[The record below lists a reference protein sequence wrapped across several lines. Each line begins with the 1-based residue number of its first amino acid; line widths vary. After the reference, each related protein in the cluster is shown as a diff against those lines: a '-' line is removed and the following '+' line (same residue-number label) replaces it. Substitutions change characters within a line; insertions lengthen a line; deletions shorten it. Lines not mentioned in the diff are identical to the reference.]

1 MEQLTGT
8 VHQTADNAAQAD
20 RIAQDARQTAERGGN
35 VAREAVRAMSGI
47 NSASE
52 EIGKITEVVNEIAF
66 QTNLLALNA
75 AVEAARAGEQGRGFA
90 VVAQEVRSLAG
101 RSAEAA
107 KHIRQLISDSA
118 RKVSE
123 GAELVERSAETLD
136 AIVESIKKVSAVN
149 AEISAAT
156 TEQARGIE
164 QVNNAMMQ
172 VDDSA
177 KQNAGLVGETGNTAQ
192 AIRAQAEELAQLL
205 AFFTYGEAGR
215 RASGARGTQRAA
227 GGEADGDIRA
237 A

>member
-1 MEQLTGT
+1 
-8 VHQTADNAAQAD
+8 
-20 RIAQDARQTAERGGN
+20 
-35 VAREAVRAMSGI
+35 MSGI

-52 EIGKITEVVNEIAF
+52 EISKITEVVNEIAF

-107 KHIRQLISDSA
+107 KHIKVLISDSA

-123 GAELVERSAETLD
+123 GADLVERSAGTLD
-136 AIVESIKKVSAVN
+136 KIVESIKKVSAVN
-149 AEISAAT
+149 AEISHAT

-164 QVNNAMMQ
+164 QVNRAMMQ
-172 VDDSA
+172 VDESV
-177 KQNAGLVGETGNTAQ
+177 KQNAELVDDTGHTAQ

-205 AFFTYGEAGR
+205 AYFTYGE
-215 RASGARGTQRAA
+215 GTGSAAKATTDTRAA
-227 GGEADGDIRA
+227 
-237 A
+237 